1 MTETSEVF
9 TPEELARLATAKRL
23 AEIQNT
29 VNLAQGGID
38 WLEKTK
44 SGNMDQCMA
53 MFDELVEYSKSMI
66 RFRWWGGEEEAL
78 DLSNAKVELV
88 DVLHFLL
95 SYNLA
100 HNEGSVTVVAS
111 QLVAAYDTSLT
122 SKSTTSLTQVFKDFT
137 ASVLMGEPDLVC
149 FFELCKQTSMTWDHL
164 ALYYLGKST
173 LNKFRNA
180 NGYSDKP
187 RTYLKKWFDGK
198 HEDNYYLML
207 FIDES
212 IANKAP
218 LDVDQIQVWLE
229 HQYAAVKQ
237 SRAI

>member
-1 MTETSEVF
+1 MTETQSSF
-9 TPEELARLATAKRL
+9 TPEELARFDDAKRI
-23 AEIQNT
+23 AEIQGT
-29 VNLAQGGID
+29 VNLVQGGPD
-38 WLEKTK
+38 WVTRTRFG
-44 SGNMDQCMA
+44 SMDQCMA

-66 RFRWWGGEEEAL
+66 RFRWWGGEEDAT
-78 DLSNAKVELV
+78 DVSNAKVELV

-95 SYNLA
+95 SYELAQENSTSTTVAANLA
-100 HNEGSVTVVAS
+100 
-111 QLVAAYDTSLT
+111 AAYDVC
-122 SKSTTSLTQVFKDFT
+122 LTQENEGVTQTFKNFT
-137 ASVLMGEPDLVC
+137 ASVLMGDPDLVD
-149 FFELCKQTSMTWDHL
+149 FFHLCRLTGMSWDHL
-164 ALYYLGKST
+164 VLYYLGKST

-198 HEDNYYLML
+198 QEDNYYLML

-212 IANKAP
+212 IANGVK

-237 SRAI
+237 SRSV